1 MIKLFQ
7 SPYMIG
13 NTPKVTGST
22 TLTSVKTPDQIIT
35 VDSDNYYMS
44 HVSNEKAHEL
54 NQTAVRQLQSIYSV
68 FKPHVL
74 REIWSGFQ
82 SADLCTHRIVHTG
95 LLLTWKE
102 HNKLFFS
109 MQPDTHTIIQT
120 HTYSHTDNSY

>member
-74 REIWSGFQ
+74 REI
-82 SADLCTHRIVHTG
+82 
-95 LLLTWKE
+95 
-102 HNKLFFS
+102 
-109 MQPDTHTIIQT
+109 
-120 HTYSHTDNSY
+120 